1 MLYLICCILTKAFL
15 LFCVVFS
22 SCLSFCLSFFIC
34 RKMHISKAWESALL
48 NCSGNG
54 GVKKHASL
62 GFFHIKR

>member
-1 MLYLICCILTKAFL
+1 
-15 LFCVVFS
+15 
-22 SCLSFCLSFFIC
+22 
-34 RKMHISKAWESALL
+34 MHISKAWESALL